1 MGTRSRDR
9 LYGSSVRMAA
19 ARAAEARRQA
29 DQLACDAWTKRML
42 AFKGPAQPS
51 PALGDALNAGFRY
64 LEVRCIGWDRHSTV
78 DLTIVQ
84 RPKATTSIPELER
97 WMACRDC
104 CLVRGYRDKRG
115 QLVALRQ
122 QPISVEAPLSV
133 WGTGER

>member
-1 MGTRSRDR
+1 MSTKTREH
-9 LYGSSVRMAA
+9 LYASSVRASA
-19 ARAAEARRQA
+19 ERAREARLQA
-29 DQLACDAWTKRML
+29 DRLACKAWTDRML
-42 AFKGPAQPS
+42 GFKGKPQRP
-51 PALGDALNAGFRY
+51 PMLGDALNAGFRY
-64 LEVRCIGWDRHSTV
+64 LEVRCIGWDLRSTV

-84 RPKATTSIPELER
+84 RPKATTPIPELER